1 MKYIAMYGLI
11 LVTAVTSGCSS
22 NIFSTH
28 PPERPVRRQ
37 VSEAEP
43 VKQPLYKKPDLK
55 VEKAKPEI
63 NPVESRLVLARQY
76 IKAEQYEKV
85 PPLLDEINRLDPAN
99 QEATDLANQ
108 VYYRIG
114 EAFYKNRQYVAARD
128 ALNRVSPDFKDTKLL
143 LASVQLVIDQQVDA
157 HYKRGVKYFINEEL
171 ENAIAEWEK
180 VLVLNPGHLKAA
192 EDIDNARQLLDKIKD
207 INRQSKH

>member
-1 MKYIAMYGLI
+1 M
-11 LVTAVTSGCSS
+11 
-22 NIFSTH
+22 
-28 PPERPVRRQ
+28 RPGFRC
-37 VSEAEP
+37 
-43 VKQPLYKKPDLK
+43 
-55 VEKAKPEI
+55 
-63 NPVESRLVLARQY
+63 LVLARQH